1 LTTDRFGNP
10 NSAYDFLGTDDYID
24 LPNLAALKPQLP
36 FSVSLWVYFND
47 HSHYYAIFCTD
58 NNEQQYTGAWIG
70 LTLNSSGDTVMSINY
85 GNGGM
90 VGHADSRRTKAG
102 TTKIHIH
109 TWYYVAA
116 IFRGPT
122 DMDLYIFCRNDK
134 AHILAQGGL

>member
-1 LTTDRFGNP
+1 
-10 NSAYDFLGTDDYID
+10 
-24 LPNLAALKPQLP
+24 
-36 FSVSLWVYFND
+36 
-47 HSHYYAIFCTD
+47 
-58 NNEQQYTGAWIG
+58 
-70 LTLNSSGDTVMSINY
+70 MSINY